1 MLHLFAGEEALLHDD
16 LTDRLARV
24 VGFLS
29 EHSGVLVTDVRQQSR
44 DNADAL
50 VEPFL
55 ALLAVRL
62 EVDEELVDERVT
74 ALAMYVI
81 ELNMLKAMTGSMT
94 LSSNW
99 PFSTAIETA
108 RSLPMTW

>member
-1 MLHLFAGEEALLHDD
+1 MLHLLAGEEALLHDD

-29 EHSGVLVTDVRQQSR
+29 QHSGVLVADVRQKSR
-44 DNADAL
+44 DNADAV
-50 VEPFL
+50 VEPLL

-62 EVDEELVDERVT
+62 EADEELVDERVDR
-74 ALAMYVI
+74 
-81 ELNMLKAMTGSMT
+81 KAMTGSMT